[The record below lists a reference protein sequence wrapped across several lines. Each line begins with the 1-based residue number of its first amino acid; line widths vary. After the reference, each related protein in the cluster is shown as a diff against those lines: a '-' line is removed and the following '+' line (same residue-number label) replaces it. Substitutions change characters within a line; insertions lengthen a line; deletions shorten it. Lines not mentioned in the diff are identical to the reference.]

1 MGNSRT
7 ACFIG
12 MHESAIMRLQGSGG
26 EGFTL
31 TGCSMFPFGRIEL
44 ASGKGKRLLK
54 KLSRHLKKLRS
65 DSIALCITP
74 ETYLPLQAYFAP
86 EATAEEFRMSCSME
100 AEHFLNCPGNYHC
113 DVTGSGNEPCGG
125 IHEKK
130 LLLFYPSEPART
142 LSNHLSQEHPVLFS
156 CSPQL
161 SLLHLS
167 KHAEGPQALLELEN
181 SFTLLT
187 VARKGRVEKLAC
199 RQVKNR
205 EEAVYFTIRELSAN
219 PLFRETGIQV
229 SGTVADEAMTA
240 LIERETRVKT
250 KPPGIPSGLKLFNP
264 ERFPVSSEPAVIALS
279 TALMAFSADGTTT
292 FLQ

>member
-12 MHESAIMRLQGSGG
+12 MHESTIIRIQGSGG
-26 EGFTL
+26 EGYTL
-31 TGCSMFPFGRIEL
+31 TGCSMLPFGRSDL
-44 ASGKGKRLLK
+44 DAGKGKRLLK

-65 DSIALCITP
+65 ESSALCITP
-74 ETYLPLQAYFAP
+74 DTYLPLQAYFAP
-86 EATAEEFRMSCSME
+86 ETTDEEFRISCAME

-113 DVTGSGNEPCGG
+113 DVAGSGDEPSGG
-125 IHEKK
+125 IHDKK
-130 LLLFYPSEPART
+130 FLLFYPSEPAKT
-142 LSNHLSQEHPVLFS
+142 LSNHLSQEHPILFS

-161 SLLHLS
+161 SLIHLS
-167 KHAEGPQALLELEN
+167 KHAEGAQVLLELEN

-187 VARKGRVEKLAC
+187 VAKKGRVEKLAC

-205 EEAVYFTIRELSAN
+205 DEAVYFTIRELSAN
-219 PLFRETGIQV
+219 PLFRKTGLQV
-229 SGTVADEAMTA
+229 SGTLADKAMTA
-240 LIERETRVKT
+240 LIEKETMVKT

-264 ERFPVSSEPAVIALS
+264 ERFPVSSESAVIALS
-279 TALMAFSADGTTT
+279 TAVMSFSADGTTA